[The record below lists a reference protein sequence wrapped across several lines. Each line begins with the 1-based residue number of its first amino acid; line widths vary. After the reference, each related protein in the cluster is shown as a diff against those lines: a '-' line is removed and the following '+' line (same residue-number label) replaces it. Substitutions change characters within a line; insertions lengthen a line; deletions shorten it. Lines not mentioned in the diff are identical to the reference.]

1 MQSPGGLFAGYQKS
15 MAILRIGASSAGLS
29 LLKGCTVSLVSFF
42 TSVRSSNTNHMY
54 LPKGVSSRQCNSSF
68 HCRNHHMATINR
80 IKAVLAEKQLTSKWL
95 AEQLG
100 KSENTISKWCSNKV
114 QPSLENLVGIA
125 KILDV
130 DVREL
135 IMSTK
140 ESR

>member
-1 MQSPGGLFAGYQKS
+1 
-15 MAILRIGASSAGLS
+15 
-29 LLKGCTVSLVSFF
+29 
-42 TSVRSSNTNHMY
+42 
-54 LPKGVSSRQCNSSF
+54 
-68 HCRNHHMATINR
+68 MATINR

-114 QPSLENLVGIA
+114 QPSLGNLVGIA

-130 DVREL
+130 DVRKL